1 MTAFSSV
8 IGYPSVKRQLQL
20 LCEQI
25 KNPESCQ
32 KFGVPLPSAILLY
45 GEHGV
50 GKSLMVRSFADESGA
65 ALLSCAEKN
74 SDTFIKKLSELQDV
88 AQESTPS
95 ILVLED
101 IDTRS
106 EREQLA
112 VAEFLDSAKDHRPI
126 LLLTAS
132 ELNSLPEKLTKRIT
146 RKIEV
151 SAPTLLNTVDF
162 VKHFVFLHPF
172 ESGTDA
178 ERLARMLFGCSFSEV
193 ESIISEACLY
203 ALAEGKSAVAESHVA
218 KAVANSHMDMPED
231 DKPENEFWRLGTA
244 YHEAGHAVCHEC
256 LHPTSVNVVV
266 IRGGRGQT
274 AYTTAHIQMPPKEWR
289 EGKIIAYL
297 AGRAAEEI
305 QFHCINAGTAQD
317 LHHAFKD
324 LRYEI
329 VDCCT
334 EGFDKG
340 YAEGSDTESEAMRVR
355 REKAV
360 IEEAERMYQRAKE
373 ILTENWAFVEK
384 VAQALLKKSI
394 LTGEEIRAIG
404 ASCK

>member
-1 MTAFSSV
+1 MTAFSSI
-8 IGYPSVKRQLQL
+8 IGYPSVKRQLSL

-25 KNPESCQ
+25 KNPKPSQ
-32 KFGVPLPSAILLY
+32 KFGVPLPDAILLY

-50 GKSLMVRSFADESGA
+50 GKSLMARVFADESGA
-65 ALLSCAEKN
+65 TVLHCAEKN
-74 SDTFIKKLSELQDV
+74 PDTFIKKLSELQDA
-88 AQESTPS
+88 AQGSTPS

-101 IDTRS
+101 VDTRS

-112 VAEFLDSAKDHRPI
+112 IAEFLDPAAKQRPV
-126 LLLTAS
+126 LLMTAC
-132 ELNSLPEKLTKRIT
+132 ELNSLPEKLTARIT
-146 RKIEV
+146 RKIEI
-151 SAPTLLNTVDF
+151 PTPALPNMVDF
-162 VKHFVFLHPF
+162 VKHFMSAHPF
-172 ESGTDA
+172 ESRTDA
-178 ERLARMLFGCSFSEV
+178 ERLARMLYGCTYTETA
-193 ESIISEACLY
+193 SIIHEACLY
-203 ALAEGKSAVAESHVA
+203 ALTEGKNCISEFHMA
-218 KAVANSHMDMPED
+218 KAVANSHMDMPEND
-231 DKPENEFWRLGTA
+231 AQENEFWRLGTA

-305 QFHCINAGTAQD
+305 RFHRINAGTAQD

-329 VDCCT
+329 VECCT
-334 EGFDKG
+334 AGLDKG

-355 REKAV
+355 RETAV
-360 IEEAERMYQRAKE
+360 IEEAERLYQRAKE
-373 ILTENWAFVEK
+373 ILTENWTFVEK
-384 VAQALLKKSI
+384 VAQALLEKNI
-394 LTGEEIRAIG
+394 LTGEEVRAIG